1 MTYIKPEMINKKLR
15 DIMNIKM
22 NNNEIMNYLV
32 KNVIK
37 IPNKNR
43 TSNSD
48 LTDAGI
54 NKKENLSNLYD
65 KLFTYYF
72 FYKSTIVK
80 FLVVTG
86 Q

>member
-1 MTYIKPEMINKKLR
+1 MINKKLR
-15 DIMNIKM
+15 DVMNIKM
-22 NNNEIMNYLV
+22 NNNDLVNYLV
-32 KNVIK
+32 KNVVK
-37 IPNKNR
+37 TSNKNR
-43 TSNSD
+43 PSNTD
-48 LTDAGI
+48 LTDNAI

-65 KLFTYYF
+65 KFFTYYF

>member
-1 MTYIKPEMINKKLR
+1 MINKKLR
-15 DIMNIKM
+15 DVMNIKM
-22 NNNEIMNYLV
+22 NNNDLVNYLV
-32 KNVIK
+32 KNVVK
-37 IPNKNR
+37 TSNKNR
-43 TSNSD
+43 PSNTD
-48 LTDAGI
+48 LTDNAI